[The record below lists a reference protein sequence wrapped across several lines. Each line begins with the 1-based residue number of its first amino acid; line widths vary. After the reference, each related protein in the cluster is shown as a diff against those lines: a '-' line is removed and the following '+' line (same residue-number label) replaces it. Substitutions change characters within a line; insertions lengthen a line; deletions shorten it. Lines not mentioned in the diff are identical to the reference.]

1 MRKLRSNQIH
11 YLSQVLQRISSE
23 LDKNICLLNSKAK
36 IFPLYWEFWLYMK
49 ITCRPF
55 KYQWCECSEPMRITK
70 IPYSSKFWN
79 IYLKMFQRFINQ
91 IQNIVRYVIL
101 YKNTLLIAD
110 VSLLVISVW
119 PWQNNNVLLYP
130 DVKDDYF

>member
-1 MRKLRSNQIH
+1 MFRTNENHWNTLF
-11 YLSQVLQRISSE
+11 L
-23 LDKNICLLNSKAK
+23 K
-36 IFPLYWEFWLYMK
+36 ILK
-49 ITCRPF
+49 
-55 KYQWCECSEPMRITK
+55 
-70 IPYSSKFWN
+70 
-79 IYLKMFQRFINQ
+79 YLKMFQRFINQ